1 MSPTYQVGQSHR
13 HSLGRGAQAQFWIAQ
28 RRRWCSQRGWPGR
41 RVQRGGH
48 VLGRDAQKNGPQ
60 KQLPSMETCDNNL
73 ATYEY
78 DEKESE
84 DEVEDQGDAA
94 QEEVEDPAQ

>member
-1 MSPTYQVGQSHR
+1 
-13 HSLGRGAQAQFWIAQ
+13 
-28 RRRWCSQRGWPGR
+28 
-41 RVQRGGH
+41 
-48 VLGRDAQKNGPQ
+48 
-60 KQLPSMETCDNNL
+60 METCDNNL